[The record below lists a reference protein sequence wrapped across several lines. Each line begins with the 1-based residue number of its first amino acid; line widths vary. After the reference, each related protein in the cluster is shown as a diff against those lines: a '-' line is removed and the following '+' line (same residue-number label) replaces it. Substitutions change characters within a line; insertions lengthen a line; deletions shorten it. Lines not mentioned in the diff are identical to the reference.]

1 MNKKWA
7 PPFEIASLFRLSPP
21 ILFSSLLDI
30 CMFLIIIIIIC
41 MGEKEAAL
49 DGRRNRES
57 AAVTAETRSQITERQ
72 QKEEKKS
79 VGTRITDFSWR
90 LQRPLKSPPA
100 HFRKRKAIIN
110 IKKRRII
117 NIVPPPCDF

>member
-7 PPFEIASLFRLSPP
+7 PPFEIASLFGLSPP

-49 DGRRNRES
+49 DGRRTRES

-72 QKEEKKS
+72 QQEEKN
-79 VGTRITDFSWR
+79 
-90 LQRPLKSPPA
+90 PLAPGSQISPGVSNV
-100 HFRKRKAIIN
+100 H
-110 IKKRRII
+110 
-117 NIVPPPCDF
+117 

>member
-7 PPFEIASLFRLSPP
+7 PPFEIASLFGLSPP

-72 QKEEKKS
+72 QQEEKN
-79 VGTRITDFSWR
+79 
-90 LQRPLKSPPA
+90 PLAPGSQISPGVSNV
-100 HFRKRKAIIN
+100 H
-110 IKKRRII
+110 
-117 NIVPPPCDF
+117 